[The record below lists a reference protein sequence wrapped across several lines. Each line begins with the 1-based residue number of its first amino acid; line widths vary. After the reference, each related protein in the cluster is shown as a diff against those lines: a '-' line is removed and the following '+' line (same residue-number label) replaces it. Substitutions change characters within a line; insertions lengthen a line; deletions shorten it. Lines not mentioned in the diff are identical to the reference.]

1 MGLFIDFTHRIMGK
15 YGITGQEAIIVDGI
29 FVNEMKKQEPEEE
42 PLLVDEPM
50 EKWEVPQEFKDFIGL
65 TRKRRTVSEYCIDLC
80 SFGVPVESL
89 TVALISDKFR
99 SIKLSTQRRKLTA
112 LNIYAEWLSTQNDT
126 RLLIV
131 LIKLKQV

>member
-1 MGLFIDFTHRIMGK
+1 MGLFIDFTNKIIGK
-15 YGITGQEAIIVDGI
+15 CVTTRQEAKIVDGI
-29 FVNEMKKQEPEEE
+29 FVDKMKKQEPEEE

-65 TRKRRTVSEYCIDLC
+65 TRKSRTVSEYCIDLC